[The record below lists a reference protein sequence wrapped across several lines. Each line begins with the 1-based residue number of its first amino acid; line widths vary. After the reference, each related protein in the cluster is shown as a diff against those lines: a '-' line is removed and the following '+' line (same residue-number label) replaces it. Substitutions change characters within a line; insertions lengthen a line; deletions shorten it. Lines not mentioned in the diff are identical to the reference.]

1 MKELL
6 KKVWAWLKRVW
17 DWVVAIPKD
26 KLLHDYAGALI
37 TLFAFALV
45 HIFAGFWA
53 SFLAANITALVIL
66 VGKEVYDRLHPE
78 SQTAE
83 CEDVLWGLFG
93 AFKVDLALLI
103 LLISI

>member
-6 KKVWAWLKRVW
+6 KKVWAWI
-17 DWVVAIPKD
+17 VAIPQD

-37 TLFAFALV
+37 TLFTFALV

-53 SFLAANITALVIL
+53 SFLVADIVALAAL
-66 VGKEVYDRLHPE
+66 VGKEVYDRLHPDGH
-78 SQTAE
+78 SVE